1 MSSILARCTALGIV
15 AGGFAL
21 TGDLGWIADRGLAV
35 LHASDV
41 PAPRT
46 EADAA
51 VPATDPAPAPSIA
64 RAVADGPPKPS
75 TAAPAAP
82 PAAPA
87 PADDATDAAVA
98 GAADLRPPTG
108 GPERVD
114 LDGLRAGNRVVLW
127 LATAPRSGRP
137 TAYRCLVF
145 DMVDPARAEAL
156 VYEAIAFTPDG
167 QPKAT
172 ATAPKRV
179 RLAHTTIARGGM
191 IHVRR
196 LGIAHEAAGDPGEAL
211 GPVAALDIIR

>member
-35 LHASDV
+35 INASDV
-41 PAPRT
+41 PASRP

-51 VPATDPAPAPSIA
+51 RPAPEPAPPPSVA
-64 RAVADGPPKPS
+64 AAAAVPVEPP
-75 TAAPAAP
+75 AAAP
-82 PAAPA
+82 PAPVH
-87 PADDATDAAVA
+87 DASDAAVA
-98 GAADLRPPTG
+98 NAADLRPPTG

-114 LDGLRAGNRVVLW
+114 LDGLRAGDRVVVW

-137 TAYRCLVF
+137 SAHRCLVL
-145 DMVDPARAEAL
+145 DTVDPARAEAL

-172 ATAPKRV
+172 ASAPKRV
-179 RLAHTTIARGGM
+179 RLASPAITRGGM
-191 IHVRR
+191 IQIRR
-196 LGIAHEAAGDPGEAL
+196 LGIAHDAGADSGETL
-211 GPVAALDIIR
+211 GPVVALDLIR

>member
-35 LHASDV
+35 LNASDV
-41 PAPRT
+41 PAPRP
-46 EADAA
+46 EADAPVPAPEPAPTPSARDAAA
-51 VPATDPAPAPSIA
+51 VPMK
-64 RAVADGPPKPS
+64 PP
-75 TAAPAAP
+75 TAAPAD
-82 PAAPA
+82 AAPA
-87 PADDATDAAVA
+87 PIHDASDAAVA

-114 LDGLRAGNRVVLW
+114 LDGLRAGDRVVVW
-127 LATAPRSGRP
+127 VATAPRSGRP
-137 TAYRCLVF
+137 SAYRCLVL

-172 ATAPKRV
+172 ASAPKRV
-179 RLAHTTIARGGM
+179 RLADALIAQGGM
-191 IHVRR
+191 IRIRR
-196 LGIAHEAAGDPGEAL
+196 LGIAHEAAGDSGEAL
-211 GPVAALDIIR
+211 GPVAAVDVIR